1 MENLRR
7 HMRRI
12 VMSRTIPQRHLGPAP
27 VLSAAEG
34 AIQYVPQGPGI
45 GKKFDHEKQ
54 PLTPE
59 LKAKGISEED
69 HTAICELLR
78 TAFGLTGIDGSF
90 SKAITKANEEY
101 FEKVGCVACYAE
113 YYKGCKVLSPALV
126 LILALALIRTLVLT
140 LKAMV
145 VAPTLALALIR
156 TLTLTLKAM
165 VVFTKEAADGGAV
178 EYMK

>member
-1 MENLRR
+1 M
-7 HMRRI
+7 
-12 VMSRTIPQRHLGPAP
+12 
-27 VLSAAEG
+27 LSAAEG

-45 GKKFDHEKQ
+45 GKKFEVEKQ

-69 HTAICELLR
+69 YAAICELLR
-78 TAFGLTGIDGSF
+78 TAFGLTGTDGSF

-113 YYKGCKVLSPALV
+113 YYKGCKVLSPVLA
-126 LILALALIRTLVLT
+126 LILSLALIRTL
-140 LKAMV
+140 A
-145 VAPTLALALIR
+145 
-156 TLTLTLKAM
+156 LTLKAM

>member
-1 MENLRR
+1 MRNALQPKASVSVTQPEVGNGKPQASHAPDR
-7 HMRRI
+7 HEPHN
-12 VMSRTIPQRHLGPAP
+12 TPAPPLLGPVP

-45 GKKFDHEKQ
+45 GKKFDLEKQ

-69 HTAICELLR
+69 YAAICELLR

-126 LILALALIRTLVLT
+126 LILALALIRALALT
-140 LKAMV
+140 LKAVV
-145 VAPTLALALIR
+145 VASKP
-156 TLTLTLKAM
+156 
-165 VVFTKEAADGGAV
+165 
-178 EYMK
+178 

>member
-1 MENLRR
+1 MAGIFKTFSHKLKPKQI
-7 HMRRI
+7 HG
-12 VMSRTIPQRHLGPAP
+12 LCGLDGPTGKP
-27 VLSAAEG
+27 EG

-45 GKKFDHEKQ
+45 GKKFDLEKQ

-69 HTAICELLR
+69 YAAICELLR

-113 YYKGCKVLSPALV
+113 YYKGCK
-126 LILALALIRTLVLT
+126 
-140 LKAMV
+140 
-145 VAPTLALALIR
+145 
-156 TLTLTLKAM
+156 AM